1 MKNFRKET
9 AFFFEVNGLSLE
21 DVVYVGSKDGRYE
34 CTWDEFVELSDFD
47 YLDEYNCLNN
57 PGVVSDLTIHF
68 KDGATMSR
76 FTGFNEGWYLGERI
90 EAAPT
95 PHRITNLIPSTKSV
109 GFDINGANGEHSR
122 LLTVSNSVENS
133 RLYGEAQDKAFKE
146 RMEVMRER

>member
-68 KDGATMSR
+68 KDGVTMGR
-76 FTGFNEGWYLGERI
+76 FTGFNEGWYLGEI
-90 EAAPT
+90 VEAPPQ
-95 PHRITNLIPSTKSV
+95 PHKVTSLMPNAKCI
-109 GFDINGANGEHSR
+109 GYDINSANGEHSL

-133 RLYGEAQDKAFKE
+133 RLYGKAQDKAFRK
-146 RMEVMRER
+146 RMESRK